1 MADDNIK
8 STEIRKARVSFVKDN
23 IQTII
28 HYETDS
34 SCVKDLNTAI
44 VNGVANVFN
53 NDDEIR
59 DVIYQIVMG
68 GEQLSD
74 YAKLDSPNFIGEP
87 KAPTIITS
95 DSSTKIANTEYVTNK
110 VAELENKT
118 ASKDDLS
125 KYVSKTG
132 ADTIT
137 GIKTFNN
144 DINIIDNAGIYWKNG
159 SVTTSTLNKNNYSG
173 TANKAIKDQNNNV
186 IHTTYA
192 TKVELNDKQNV
203 LTFDSIPTEDST
215 NPVTSGGV
223 YNAILDNAQSTL
235 GKLAKVATT
244 GSYTDLVNTPTLG
257 NMDTLGLTKIYETT
271 GSNTDG
277 TITQAV
283 ITNLLAYKADRDSLA
298 AIATTGSWKDIIDIP
313 TATETTRGALR
324 LYPGLGDN
332 TNGAITQV
340 GMKTI
345 LADYAKLTDIAS
357 TYKYKGT
364 LENYS
369 DLPSEGNVVGD
380 VYNIINADKEHNIDA
395 GDNVAWNGNEWDNLS
410 GLVDLSEYSTTE
422 ENNKLYLGI
431 KDNAVS
437 ATNATTSK
445 YIEVENGNTDSE
457 RYVVFARDEDGNA
470 GTSPTSTRV
479 VYNNNFTYN
488 PNADILKVGN
498 INSENIVKSIA
509 VNNNTIVITK
519 GNGLTE
525 SYPTIDDN
533 TEAEVT
539 AIDDSDIDSLF
550 NNSNNSDTEEETN
563 SGV

>member
-8 STEIRKARVSFVKDN
+8 STVVRKARVSFVKDN
-23 IQTII
+23 IQTIV

-34 SCVKDLNTAI
+34 TCIKDLNEAI
-44 VNGVANVFN
+44 VNGIANIFN

-74 YAKLDSPNFIGEP
+74 YAKLDSPSFIGEP

-110 VAELENKT
+110 VSALEAKT
-118 ASKDDLS
+118 ASKTDLD

-144 DINIIDNAGIYWKNG
+144 DINISDAAGLYWKNG
-159 SVTTSTLNKNNYSG
+159 DVITSTLNKNTYSG
-173 TANKAIKDQNNNV
+173 TANKAIRDQNDNV
-186 IHTTYA
+186 INTTYA
-192 TKVELNDKQNV
+192 TKVELNEKQNT
-203 LTFDSIPTEDST
+203 LTFDNTPTEDST

-223 YNAILDNAQSTL
+223 YNAILDNAQTVL
-235 GKLAKVATT
+235 GKLATVATT
-244 GSYTDLVNTPTLG
+244 GSYTDLKNTPILG
-257 NMDTLGLTKIYETT
+257 DTETLGLTKIYGTT
-271 GSNTDG
+271 GNNSDG

-298 AIATTGSWKDIIDIP
+298 AIATTGSWNDIVNIP
-313 TATETTRGALR
+313 TANDTTRGVLR
-324 LYPGLGDN
+324 LYPTLGDN
-332 TNGAITQV
+332 TNGAVTQV

-345 LADYAKLTDIAS
+345 LEDYAKLTDIAT

-364 LENYS
+364 LDNYS
-369 DLPSEGNVVGD
+369 DLPSQDNTVGD
-380 VYNIINADKEHNIDA
+380 VYNITNADKDHNIDA
-395 GDNVAWNGNEWDNLS
+395 GDNVAWNGTDWDNLS
-410 GLVDLSEYSTTE
+410 GLVDLSAYSTTE
-422 ENNKLYLGI
+422 ENNALYLGI
-431 KDNAVS
+431 NDNAVS
-437 ATNATTSK
+437 ATNAKTSK
-445 YIEVENGNTDSE
+445 YIEVENSNTDSE
-457 RYVVFARDEDGNA
+457 RYVIFARDEDGNA
-470 GTSPTSTRV
+470 GTSPSSTRV
-479 VYNNNFTYN
+479 VFNNNFTYN
-488 PNADILKVGN
+488 PNTDVLKVGN
-498 INSENIVKSIA
+498 INSENIIKSIT

-519 GNGLTE
+519 GNGLIE

-533 TEAEVT
+533 TEAEVI

-550 NNSNNSDTEEETN
+550 RNSSTN
-563 SGV
+563 SEE